1 MIDAKVLEGVKALL
15 KTYGRL
21 TCGVLADKMQMP
33 PSSMVYFLRDA
44 VYAGIL
50 TECNGFYDIPRARQH
65 SENKKEQNLR
75 GPLNETPAEFCHF
88 RKSLPWLE
96 GNVIPPLVK
105 DFAMGVLTC
114 ETTYIVAEVDEEA
127 RNKGVPHF
135 TFAYIDVRL
144 GRFIDGMSGW
154 EITEYVLRYLVIDR
168 SPAPEYIPVS
178 VEVA

>member
-44 VYAGIL
+44 VDAAVL
-50 TECNGFYDIPRARQH
+50 TECNGFYDIPRPRQCSRKSH
-65 SENKKEQNLR
+65 QEPE
-75 GPLNETPAEFCHF
+75 PVTWCDF
-88 RKSLPWLE
+88 RKSLPWIE
-96 GNVIPPLVK
+96 GNSIPSLVN

-127 RNKGVPHF
+127 SNKGVPHF

-154 EITEYVLRYLVIDR
+154 EITKHVLRYLIIDR
-168 SPAPEYIPVS
+168 TPAPEYIPVS
-178 VEVA
+178 VEVE

>member
-1 MIDAKVLEGVKALL
+1 MIDAKVLEGVKALI
-15 KTYGRL
+15 KAYGRL
-21 TCGVLADKMQMP
+21 TCGVLAEKLQMP

-44 VYAGIL
+44 VDAGVL
-50 TECNGFYDIPRARQH
+50 TECNGFYDIPRPRQ
-65 SENKKEQNLR
+65 SLR
-75 GPLNETPAEFCHF
+75 KSRQEPELVTWCDF
-88 RKSLPWLE
+88 RKSLPWIE
-96 GNVIPPLVK
+96 GNSIPSLVN

-154 EITEYVLRYLVIDR
+154 EITRSVLRYLIIDR
-168 SPAPEYIPVS
+168 SPAPEFIPVS
-178 VEVA
+178 VEVV

>member
-1 MIDAKVLEGVKALL
+1 MIDAKVLKGVKNHIKA
-15 KTYGRL
+15 YGKL
-21 TCGVLADKMQMP
+21 TCGVLAEKLQMP

-44 VYAGIL
+44 VDAGVL
-50 TECNGFYDIPRARQH
+50 TECNGFYDIPRPRQ
-65 SENKKEQNLR
+65 SSNPERVNKPRQEPEPVNW
-75 GPLNETPAEFCHF
+75 CDF
-88 RKSLPWLE
+88 RKSLPWIE
-96 GNVIPPLVK
+96 GNNIPSLVK
-105 DFAMGVLTC
+105 DFSMGVLTC

-178 VEVA
+178 MEVA